1 MNTWKKIASYL
12 MFRKQGSGD
21 SNVNL
26 KLMHGI
32 NRISILMFLFA
43 LLVII
48 FRLVTK

>member
-12 MFRKQGSGD
+12 SFRKQNSGEN
-21 SNVNL
+21 NVNL